1 MQLLLLANCTS
12 PGHGYL
18 EHALPEILAFLHG
31 VTEITFVPFA
41 GGDHDAYTAT
51 VRAAFEPHGI
61 GVRSLH
67 EAADPVA
74 AVASAQALF
83 VGGGNTFRLLAALQR
98 LGLIPVIRA
107 RVQNGL
113 PYLGSSAGAT
123 ITAPSI
129 RTTNDMPIVQPES
142 FAALGLVPFQINPHY
157 VDADLVGA
165 HAGDSRETRLTEF
178 LDENDVPVLG
188 LREGTHL
195 SVTSTLAC
203 ALAVVGGGPAGLL
216 STEPGIVFER
226 GRAPHNV
233 AGDVSPLLVRRPRYD
248 RPLATAVS

>member
-1 MQLLLLANCTS
+1 MQLLLLSNCTT
-12 PGHGYL
+12 PGLGYL
-18 EHALPEILAFLHG
+18 EHALPEVLAFLTG
-31 VTEITFVPFA
+31 VTEVTFVPFA
-41 GGDHDAYTAT
+41 GADPDEYTAS
-51 VRAAFEPHGI
+51 VRATLEPHGLA
-61 GVRSLH
+61 VRGLH

-74 AVASAQALF
+74 AIASAQALF

-107 RVQNGL
+107 RVQDDL

-142 FAALGLVPFQINPHY
+142 FDALGLVPFQINPYY
-157 VDADLVGA
+157 VDTDPAGA
-165 HAGDSRETRLTEF
+165 HSESRESRLTEF

-188 LREGTHL
+188 LREGSHL

-203 ALAVVGGGPAGLL
+203 ALAVVGGGSADLPA
-216 STEPGIVFER
+216 SEPAIVFER
-226 GRAPHNV
+226 GRAPRNV
-233 AGDVSPLLVRRPRYD
+233 AGDVTSLLARRPRYD
-248 RPLATAVS
+248 RPMADAVS